1 MKIVG
6 YLAVVLLAVL
16 AACSSPETARDG
28 GAQTMSVSAE
38 TAAKFGEVTLPQGVE
53 VLGADTDSGRD
64 TRYRLALRMTDAQLR
79 EFLAQFPWEPDKSD
93 IPKSMQVVA
102 GPPLSSAP
110 APLYGQDQ
118 ISTSDHG
125 AVTREVIV
133 DQRAPD
139 EVYVHLSL
147 FTT

>member
-1 MKIVG
+1 MRLI
-6 YLAVVLLAVL
+6 LALSLLAVL

-64 TRYRLALRMTDAQLR
+64 TRYRSALRMTDAQLR
-79 EFLAQFPWEPDKSD
+79 EFLARFPWEPAKSD
-93 IPKSMQVVA
+93 IPNSMQVVA

-118 ISTSDHG
+118 ITTSDHG
-125 AVTREVIV
+125 TVTREVVV
-133 DQRAPD
+133 DQHAPD

>member
-1 MKIVG
+1 MRFV
-6 YLAVVLLAVL
+6 LALVVLAVL
-16 AACSSPETARDG
+16 AACSSPEKARDG
-28 GAQTMSVSAE
+28 GAQTMPVSAE

-79 EFLAQFPWEPDKSD
+79 GFLAQFPWEPAKSD